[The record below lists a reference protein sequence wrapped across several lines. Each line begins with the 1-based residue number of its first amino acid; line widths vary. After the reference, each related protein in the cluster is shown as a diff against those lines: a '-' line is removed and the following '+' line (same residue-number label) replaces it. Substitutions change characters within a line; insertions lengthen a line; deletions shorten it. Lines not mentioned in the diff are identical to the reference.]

1 MHFLINYLIQ
11 QGHSTNDLSLVLA
24 LPILITLFSLSRQI
38 IGVRGLG
45 LAAGIL
51 MTMILAISGLK
62 YGLILI
68 LASMILLILLR
79 VILRK
84 WRLLYL
90 PKVSL
95 ILILTLTIIILFT
108 ALPFSFNQKMSLLSI
123 GLILALAEKIILL
136 QIEKKYREVFFG
148 IIETLVLAV
157 IGVSIILWSPL
168 HNFALDRPDVIIVA
182 CIIINIALGR
192 WSGLRLNEYFR
203 FRQVIKNT
211 EMPEK

>member
-11 QGHSTNDLSLVLA
+11 QGHSKSDLSLVLA

-38 IGVRGLG
+38 IGIRGLG

-51 MTMILAISGLK
+51 MTMVLAISGLK

-68 LASMILLILLR
+68 IASMILLTLLR
-79 VILRK
+79 VILHK

-90 PKVSL
+90 PKVCL
-95 ILILTLTIIILFT
+95 ILILILITIILFT
-108 ALPFSFNQKMSLLSI
+108 ALPFSFNQKVSLLSL

-136 QIEKKYREVFFG
+136 QIEKKYREVFFS

-168 HNFALDRPDVIIVA
+168 RNFALDRPDVIIVA

-203 FRQVIKNT
+203 FRQVVKNIK
-211 EMPEK
+211 

>member
-1 MHFLINYLIQ
+1 
-11 QGHSTNDLSLVLA
+11 

-38 IGVRGLG
+38 IGIRGLG
-45 LAAGIL
+45 LSAGIL

-62 YGLILI
+62 YGLVLI
-68 LASMILLILLR
+68 LASAILLTLLR

-90 PKVSL
+90 PKISL

-108 ALPFSFNQKMSLLSI
+108 ALPFPFNQKTSLLSI

-136 QIEKKYREVFFG
+136 QIEKKHREVFFS
-148 IIETLVLAV
+148 IIETLVLSV
-157 IGVSIILWSPL
+157 VGVSVILWPPL
-168 HNFALDRPDVIIVA
+168 RVFALNRPDVIILA

-203 FRQVIKNT
+203 FHQVIKNIR
-211 EMPEK
+211 

>member
-11 QGHSTNDLSLVLA
+11 QGHSETDLGIVLA

-38 IGVRGLG
+38 IGIRGLG
-45 LAAGIL
+45 LSAGIL

-62 YGLILI
+62 YGLVLI
-68 LASMILLILLR
+68 LASAILLTLLR
-79 VILRK
+79 VILHK

-90 PKVSL
+90 PKISL

-108 ALPFSFNQKMSLLSI
+108 ALPFPFNQKTSLLSI

-136 QIEKKYREVFFG
+136 QIEKKHREVFFS
-148 IIETLVLAV
+148 IIETLVLSV
-157 IGVSIILWSPL
+157 VGVSVILWPPL
-168 HNFALDRPDVIIVA
+168 RVFALNRPDVIILA

-203 FRQVIKNT
+203 FHQVIKNIR
-211 EMPEK
+211 